1 MFRKI
6 TEELCKVSDRQGGQ
20 LLPEMVPVYLFA
32 VDEHSG
38 NYDLSAPLEQ
48 LLGELEE
55 RRLFSVQADGCL
67 ILSLEYGLSEG
78 DIRERLGLVD
88 ETGRFRPTLGQWM
101 ENLMLQHRVSQGIVL
116 LRLDWSKEQQAEGVW
131 WKRFFRQLHKY
142 RKQFLFLFQV
152 NQSDLSEIEEWL
164 GKEFFCRK
172 VEIARPDANGYLQY
186 FESGL
191 ERHSLKLQAGE
202 REFLRTLFEKYEERL
217 SHQTLEKW
225 LREIVWEYFL
235 AEESDGEESL
245 SAYLNE
251 EALAKHVI
259 GKAIPPKIGFQ
270 N

>member
-1 MFRKI
+1 MFQKI
-6 TEELCKVSDRQGGQ
+6 MDELCKVGDRQGDQ
-20 LLPEMVPVYLFA
+20 LAPEMVPVYLFA
-32 VDEHSG
+32 VDERSG

-55 RRLFSVQADGCL
+55 RGLFSVQADGCL

-116 LRLDWSKEQQAEGVW
+116 LRVDWSKEQQAEGVW

-152 NQSDLSEIEEWL
+152 NQSDLNEIEEWL

-172 VEIARPDANGYLQY
+172 VEITRPDAQGYLQH
-186 FESGL
+186 FENGL
-191 ERHSLKLQAGE
+191 EKYSLKLLE
-202 REFLRTLFEKYEERL
+202 KDRKFLLSLLQKYEDRL

-235 AEESDGEESL
+235 EEPKGKKTL
-245 SAYLNE
+245 SGYLRE
-251 EALAKHVI
+251 EALTKHII
-259 GKAIPPKIGFQ
+259 GKNMQATIGFKA
-270 N
+270 

>member
-116 LRLDWSKEQQAEGVW
+116 LRLDWSREQQSEGVW

-172 VEIARPDANGYLQY
+172 MEIARPDAKGYLQY
-186 FESGL
+186 FENGL
-191 ERHSLKLQAGE
+191 GKYSLKLSE
-202 REFLRTLFEKYEERL
+202 NDRKFLLSLFQKYEDRL
-217 SHQTLEKW
+217 SYQTLEKW
-225 LREIVWEYFL
+225 LWEIVWEYFL
-235 AEESDGEESL
+235 AEESEGRKAL
-245 SAYLNE
+245 SSYFRE
-251 EALAKHVI
+251 EALTKHVI
-259 GKAIPPKIGFQ
+259 GKTMQATIGF
-270 N
+270 